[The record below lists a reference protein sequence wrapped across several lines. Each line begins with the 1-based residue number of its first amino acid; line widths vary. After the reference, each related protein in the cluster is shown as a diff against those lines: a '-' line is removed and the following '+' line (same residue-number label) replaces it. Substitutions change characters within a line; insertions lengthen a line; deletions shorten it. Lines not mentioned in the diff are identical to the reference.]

1 MAKYVNDLGMDAELD
16 YIALCDREVVCSGSA
31 NPLTWADVI
40 AWTLATGSPTSA
52 SFVKADGDSNGR
64 KLTIAARAGLSIT
77 ASGSAT
83 HVVLALGSTG
93 STIRL
98 ATTCTTQYLT
108 AGGTV
113 DVPAFKIEIADP
125 T

>member
-1 MAKYVNDLGMDAELD
+1 MAKYVSDLAMDAELD
-16 YIALCDREVVCSGSA
+16 YIALCDREVVTSGSA
-31 NPLTWADVI
+31 HPTNWGDMI

-52 SFVKADGDSNGR
+52 SFVKADGDSSGR
-64 KLTIAARAGLSIT
+64 KLTIAARPGLTIT

-98 ATTCTTQYLT
+98 VTTCTNQYLT

-113 DVPAFKIEIADP
+113 DIPAFKIEIADP